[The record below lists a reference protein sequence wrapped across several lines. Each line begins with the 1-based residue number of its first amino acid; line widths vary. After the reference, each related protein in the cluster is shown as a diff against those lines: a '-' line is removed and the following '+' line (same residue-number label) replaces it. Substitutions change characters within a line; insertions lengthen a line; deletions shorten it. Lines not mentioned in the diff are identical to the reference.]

1 MSGFSSFFSSVS
13 ANAKQM
19 AAQAAESVK
28 PMADAVKAQAAS
40 IDTSKVRDAAG
51 QFGHQASEAL
61 SQARMAAEPQIT
73 QAKELAAKQA
83 KNLSKVNA
91 KSLLNHNASFGV
103 PIDAVAYR
111 DVSGESSAETPPSLE
126 YRDVSGESRP
136 QARVPAILEKI
147 LLYLEQDPHFT
158 DPASVSQRSERLFM
172 NRPNGQ
178 VVKSVAKGLDQGL
191 GDVDLAAIGD
201 VHVVAALLRQWLAE
215 LPEPLLTFALY
226 DHFVNASRKESPVA
240 ALAAVAAELPEANKI
255 TAARL
260 MTFLAALA
268 AKDPDSI
275 PHLAI
280 SFGPALLRPKR
291 REGALRG
298 VLEDLPLIIDV
309 AEVLIKN
316 GSDIF
321 KNAPASPQVW
331 AGVDAPPGG
340 EAITQDEPE

>member
-103 PIDAVAYR
+103 PIDAVA
-111 DVSGESSAETPPSLE
+111 